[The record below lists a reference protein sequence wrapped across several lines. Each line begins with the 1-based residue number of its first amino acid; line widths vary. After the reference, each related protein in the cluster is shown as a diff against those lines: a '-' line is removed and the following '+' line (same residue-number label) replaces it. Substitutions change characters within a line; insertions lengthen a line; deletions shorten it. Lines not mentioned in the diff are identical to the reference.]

1 MTLDKA
7 KVEVGVQVVE
17 RWILAALRQRRFSS
31 LGELNQATAE
41 LLERLNQRPFRKRSG
56 SRLSLFEA
64 LERPALRSLPA
75 ERYELAEWKTARV
88 NIDYHIEIE
97 RHYYSVPH
105 PLVGQRV
112 EARLTAG
119 AIEIFHRGRRVASH
133 PRSRE
138 PYRQSTL
145 DAHRP
150 KSHQR
155 HLEWTPS
162 RLIDWA
168 RTVGP
173 ATAQVFETDSRLQ
186 AASGDGLP
194 LLPGRLA
201 AEQALLCRARGSGLA
216 PRAALRRLLLSK
228 PQVDAGAR
236 ARPASLGRLAA
247 RAPAHRARQHPRR
260 RVLRS
265 AATYRNTRSGKPAGG
280 LMLTEQTLD
289 KLYAMKLNGMA
300 EAFRQQ
306 QEDPAV
312 SSLSF
317 EERFGLLVDQ
327 QWSWK
332 EDRALSR
339 RLAQA
344 RFKLAA
350 AVEDIDYRHARGLD
364 RKLVRSLAAD
374 SRWVRQHH
382 NVFLLG
388 PAGIGK
394 SYLACAL
401 AQKACRDGF
410 TALYTRA
417 PQLFRELAVAHADGS
432 LPRRLLRLARIDV
445 LIVDDW
451 AMAPLNEVERRDF
464 LEVCDDRYQ
473 RRSTILTSQ
482 LPVAKWHAQIGDPT
496 IADSILDRLVHEAH
510 RIELQGESMRKKHA
524 GKTASDEEAQ
534 A

>member
-1 MTLDKA
+1 
-7 KVEVGVQVVE
+7 
-17 RWILAALRQRRFSS
+17 
-31 LGELNQATAE
+31 
-41 LLERLNQRPFRKRSG
+41 
-56 SRLSLFEA
+56 
-64 LERPALRSLPA
+64 
-75 ERYELAEWKTARV
+75 
-88 NIDYHIEIE
+88 
-97 RHYYSVPH
+97 
-105 PLVGQRV
+105 
-112 EARLTAG
+112 
-119 AIEIFHRGRRVASH
+119 
-133 PRSRE
+133 
-138 PYRQSTL
+138 
-145 DAHRP
+145 
-150 KSHQR
+150 
-155 HLEWTPS
+155 
-162 RLIDWA
+162 
-168 RTVGP
+168 
-173 ATAQVFETDSRLQ
+173 
-186 AASGDGLP
+186 
-194 LLPGRLA
+194 
-201 AEQALLCRARGSGLA
+201 
-216 PRAALRRLLLSK
+216 
-228 PQVDAGAR
+228 
-236 ARPASLGRLAA
+236 
-247 RAPAHRARQHPRR
+247 
-260 RVLRS
+260 
-265 AATYRNTRSGKPAGG
+265 
-280 LMLTEQTLD
+280 MLTEQTLD
-289 KLYAMKLNGMA
+289 KLYTMKLNGMA
-300 EAFRQQ
+300 EAFRRQ
-306 QEDPAV
+306 QEDASI

-364 RKLVRSLAAD
+364 RKVIRSLAAD

-451 AMAPLNEVERRDF
+451 AMARLNEVERRDF

-510 RIELQGESMRKKHA
+510 RIELQGESMRKKRA

>member
-1 MTLDKA
+1 
-7 KVEVGVQVVE
+7 
-17 RWILAALRQRRFSS
+17 
-31 LGELNQATAE
+31 
-41 LLERLNQRPFRKRSG
+41 
-56 SRLSLFEA
+56 
-64 LERPALRSLPA
+64 
-75 ERYELAEWKTARV
+75 
-88 NIDYHIEIE
+88 
-97 RHYYSVPH
+97 
-105 PLVGQRV
+105 
-112 EARLTAG
+112 
-119 AIEIFHRGRRVASH
+119 
-133 PRSRE
+133 
-138 PYRQSTL
+138 
-145 DAHRP
+145 
-150 KSHQR
+150 
-155 HLEWTPS
+155 
-162 RLIDWA
+162 
-168 RTVGP
+168 
-173 ATAQVFETDSRLQ
+173 
-186 AASGDGLP
+186 
-194 LLPGRLA
+194 
-201 AEQALLCRARGSGLA
+201 
-216 PRAALRRLLLSK
+216 
-228 PQVDAGAR
+228 
-236 ARPASLGRLAA
+236 
-247 RAPAHRARQHPRR
+247 
-260 RVLRS
+260 
-265 AATYRNTRSGKPAGG
+265 
-280 LMLTEQTLD
+280 MLTEQTLD
-289 KLYAMKLNGMA
+289 KLYTMKLNGMA

-317 EERFGLLVDQ
+317 EERFALLVDQ

-364 RKLVRSLAAD
+364 RKLIRSLAAE

-394 SYLACAL
+394 TYLACAL

-496 IADSILDRLVHEAH
+496 LADSILDRLVHEAH
-510 RIELQGESMRKKHA
+510 RIELTGESMRKKRA
-524 GKTASDEEAQ
+524 GKAASDEVAEA
-534 A
+534 